1 MPPRGT
7 VPRQRGA
14 NRLSHST
21 ATLAMP
27 WTFSEH
33 FSTLAKRFSVS
44 RALARGDRHEPRRR
58 RPRPA
63 PPVTLSPPSDVDADT
78 TASPRKHRRPPRQ
91 KVKYNRREAI
101 AGYLF
106 ISPWILGFLIFTAGA
121 MIYSL
126 VISFSSYNLA
136 TGAARPVGAS
146 NYAQLFEDPRVAVSL
161 GNTLFYAV
169 MAVPLEI
176 AFALFLALLL
186 SRVGR
191 GAGIFRTLYYLPKMT
206 PAVATAA
213 VFFLLLNGN
222 SGAINQ
228 ALGAIGIQGPQWLVD
243 PAWVKP
249 SIVIM
254 ALWTVSGTMV
264 IFLAAIKNV
273 PVDLYEVAQIDGA
286 GPVRRF
292 FSITLP
298 MISGAMFFNVIVLT
312 IAAFQV
318 FDQAYLLFWRDQS
331 NASPEASL
339 FYAIYLFQQAFRQFN
354 FGFAAAMAWLLFVII
369 LLITLVQVRL
379 GNRFV
384 YYEGDR

>member
-1 MPPRGT
+1 MET
-7 VPRQRGA
+7 AHRQR
-14 NRLSHST
+14 
-21 ATLAMP
+21 
-27 WTFSEH
+27 
-33 FSTLAKRFSVS
+33 
-44 RALARGDRHEPRRR
+44 
-58 RPRPA
+58 
-63 PPVTLSPPSDVDADT
+63 
-78 TASPRKHRRPPRQ
+78 RQ
-91 KVKYNRREAI
+91 RDPYNRREVL

-121 MIYSL
+121 MAYSL
-126 VISFSSYNLA
+126 YISFSNYNLA
-136 TGAARPVGAS
+136 TNSARPIGIA
-146 NYAQLFEDPRVAVSL
+146 NYAELFDDPRVGLSL
-161 GNTLFYAV
+161 ANTLFYVV

-176 AFALFLALLL
+176 IFALVLALLL
-186 SRVGR
+186 NRVGR
-191 GAGIFRTLYYLPKMT
+191 GAGFFRVLYYLPKMT

-228 ALGAIGIQGPQWLVD
+228 FLRVFGISGPQWLVD

-254 ALWTVSGTMV
+254 TLWTVAGTMV
-264 IFLAAIKNV
+264 IFLAALKNV
-273 PVDLYEVAQIDGA
+273 PIELYEVASLDGA
-286 GPVRRF
+286 GPIRRF

-298 MISGAMFFNVIVLT
+298 MISGAMFFNVIVLS
-312 IAAFQV
+312 IAAFQI

-339 FYAIYLFQQAFRQFN
+339 FYAIYLFQQAFRQFD

-369 LLITLVQVRL
+369 MLITLIQVKV

>member
-1 MPPRGT
+1 MSLGSESETRTLSVAKDARTG
-7 VPRQRGA
+7 RKQRGSKE
-14 NRLSHST
+14 RT
-21 ATLAMP
+21 
-27 WTFSEH
+27 
-33 FSTLAKRFSVS
+33 
-44 RALARGDRHEPRRR
+44 PR
-58 RPRPA
+58 
-63 PPVTLSPPSDVDADT
+63 
-78 TASPRKHRRPPRQ
+78 
-91 KVKYNRREAI
+91 VKQHYNKREAI

-106 ISPWILGFLIFTAGA
+106 ISPWLVGFLIFTAGA

-126 VISFSSYNLA
+126 YISFSNYNLA
-136 TGAARPVGAS
+136 TNTARPVGID
-146 NYAQLFEDPRVAVSL
+146 NYAQLFEDPRVGVSL
-161 GNTLFYAV
+161 ANTLFYAV

-176 AFALFLALLL
+176 VFALVLALLL
-186 SRVGR
+186 NRVGR
-191 GAGIFRTLYYLPKMT
+191 GAGFFRTLYYLPKMT

-228 ALGAIGIQGPQWLVD
+228 FLRLFGIQGPQWLVD

-254 ALWTVSGTMV
+254 TLWGVAGTMV
-264 IFLAAIKNV
+264 IFLAALKNV
-273 PVDLYEVAQIDGA
+273 PTELYEVASLDGA
-286 GPVRRF
+286 GPIRKF

-298 MISGAMFFNVIVLT
+298 MISGAMFFNVIVLS

-331 NASPEASL
+331 NSSPEASL

-354 FGFAAAMAWLLFVII
+354 FGFAAAMAWLLFLIIMVITVI
-369 LLITLVQVRL
+369 QVKF

>member
-1 MPPRGT
+1 MSITTTPEALVPAEQEAEKKRRWFRRG
-7 VPRQRGA
+7 PK
-14 NRLSHST
+14 
-21 ATLAMP
+21 P
-27 WTFSEH
+27 
-33 FSTLAKRFSVS
+33 
-44 RALARGDRHEPRRR
+44 ARDH
-58 RPRPA
+58 
-63 PPVTLSPPSDVDADT
+63 
-78 TASPRKHRRPPRQ
+78 
-91 KVKYNRREAI
+91 YNKREAI

-106 ISPWILGFLIFTAGA
+106 ITPWIIGFLVFTAGA

-126 VISFSSYNLA
+126 YISFSNYNLA
-136 TGAARPVGAS
+136 TNSARPVGLD
-146 NYAQLFEDPRVAVSL
+146 NYAELFDDPRVMVSL
-161 GNTLFYAV
+161 ANTLFYVV

-176 AFALFLALLL
+176 VFALVLAMLLN
-186 SRVGR
+186 RVGR

-222 SGAINQ
+222 SGVINEF
-228 ALGAIGIQGPQWLVD
+228 LRLFGIEGPQWLVD

-254 ALWTVSGTMV
+254 TLWTVAGTMV
-264 IFLAAIKNV
+264 IFLAALKNV
-273 PVDLYEVAQIDGA
+273 PTELYEVASLDGA
-286 GPVRRF
+286 GSVRKF

-298 MISGAMFFNVIVLT
+298 MISGAMFFNVIVLS
-312 IAAFQV
+312 IAAFQI

-331 NASPEASL
+331 NSSPEASL

-369 LLITLVQVRL
+369 MVITVIQVKF

>member
-1 MPPRGT
+1 MPLKT
-7 VPRQRGA
+7 RQR
-14 NRLSHST
+14 
-21 ATLAMP
+21 
-27 WTFSEH
+27 
-33 FSTLAKRFSVS
+33 
-44 RALARGDRHEPRRR
+44 DR
-58 RPRPA
+58 
-63 PPVTLSPPSDVDADT
+63 
-78 TASPRKHRRPPRQ
+78 
-91 KVKYNRREAI
+91 YNRREAL

-106 ISPWILGFLIFTAGA
+106 ILPWLIGFLIFTAGA
-121 MIYSL
+121 MVYSL
-126 VISFSSYNLA
+126 YISFSSYNLA
-136 TGAARPVGAS
+136 TNSARPVGID
-146 NYAQLFEDPRVAVSL
+146 NYANLFEDPRVGVSL
-161 GNTLFYAV
+161 ANTLFYVV

-176 AFALFLALLL
+176 VFALILALLL
-186 SRVGR
+186 NRVGR
-191 GAGIFRTLYYLPKMT
+191 GAGAFRVLYYLPKMT

-228 ALGAIGIQGPQWLVD
+228 FLRVFGIQGPQWLVD

-254 ALWTVSGTMV
+254 TLWTVAGTMV
-264 IFLAAIKNV
+264 IFLAALKNV
-273 PVDLYEVAQIDGA
+273 PVELYEVASLDGA
-286 GPVRRF
+286 GPIRKF

-298 MISGAMFFNVIVLT
+298 MISGAMFFNVIVLS
-312 IAAFQV
+312 IAAFQI

-331 NASPEASL
+331 NSSPEASL

-369 LLITLVQVRL
+369 MIITLIQVKV